1 MKLMVTFSI
10 MNERSNLEI
19 NVKSLSG
26 ILFKDRRKWI
36 WFLAVK
42 STIFLELLNCFT
54 YIKVKTLHI
63 KKEERKF
70 MHFVL
75 RWINLDFLNLISH
88 HSFLVLQIYGGSQF
102 FFLQCISRWI
112 VFQTFRKLQ
121 WNFFRGFIPVGD
133 KSCSKWK
140 SQEIAIVSRGRFER
154 IRKFLQ
160 LRFFF

>member
-54 YIKVKTLHI
+54 CIKVK
-63 KKEERKF
+63 R
-70 MHFVL
+70 
-75 RWINLDFLNLISH
+75 
-88 HSFLVLQIYGGSQF
+88 
-102 FFLQCISRWI
+102 
-112 VFQTFRKLQ
+112 
-121 WNFFRGFIPVGD
+121 
-133 KSCSKWK
+133 
-140 SQEIAIVSRGRFER
+140 
-154 IRKFLQ
+154 
-160 LRFFF
+160 